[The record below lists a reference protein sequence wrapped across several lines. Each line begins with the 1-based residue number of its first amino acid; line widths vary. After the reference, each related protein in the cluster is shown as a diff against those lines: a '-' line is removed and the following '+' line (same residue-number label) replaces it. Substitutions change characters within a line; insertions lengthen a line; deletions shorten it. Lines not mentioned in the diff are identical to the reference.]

1 MKILLSAILL
11 VSVLTKT
18 EFYEALATDNEQV
31 LEKVYLQTQK
41 APFTEEK
48 GAYLGAILM
57 KQAGFKFL
65 PTKKLSL
72 FIEGKNLLENAIAKH
87 PKNVEMKLLRLM
99 IQENAPRFLGYS
111 DNCTKDAAYV
121 KKIYPTLTKELQKI
135 VEGYAKKSAI
145 LNL

>member
-11 VSVLTKT
+11 FSVLTKT

-31 LEKVYLQTQK
+31 LEKVFLQTQK

-99 IQENAPRFLGYS
+99 IQENAPSFLGYS
-111 DNCTKDAAYV
+111 DYCTKDAAYV
-121 KKIYPTLTKELQKI
+121 KKMYPTLTKELQKI
-135 VEGYAKKSAI
+135 VEGYAKKSAF